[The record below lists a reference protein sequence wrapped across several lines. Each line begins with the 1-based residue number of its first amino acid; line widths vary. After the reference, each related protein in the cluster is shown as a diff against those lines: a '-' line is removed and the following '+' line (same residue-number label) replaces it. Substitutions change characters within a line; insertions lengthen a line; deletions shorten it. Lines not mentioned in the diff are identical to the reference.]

1 MSLVRPS
8 EWVSGTLVYKN
19 SCVVL
24 MDVCRGP
31 RDVLMAVRSGIG
43 VRDRR
48 GPCVAWMAVRRGP
61 RPAMVACAP
70 MSLRS
75 TALGIGVRIAMCDAV
90 QSPAFD
96 ASSPLAYIPPSVV
109 THSSVAPSIALSLA
123 LPFAG

>member
-1 MSLVRPS
+1 MLRGP
-8 EWVSGTLVYKN
+8 
-19 SCVVL
+19 CVVL

-31 RDVLMAVRSGIG
+31 CDVLMAVRSGIG

-48 GPCVAWMAVRRGP
+48 GPCVAWMAARRGP

-75 TALGIGVRIAMCDAV
+75 TALGIGVRIATRDAV
-90 QSPAFD
+90 LSPAFD
-96 ASSPLAYIPPSVV
+96 VSSPLAYIPSFVV
-109 THSSVAPSIALSLA
+109 AHSSVAPSIALSLA